1 RRLHERGDEV
11 WALRRT
17 QPADPPGFI
26 RWVRADLTVP
36 WSLRDLPKGLT
47 QLVYMPAPDRFEA
60 HAYRALFDDGLR
72 HLLEAAGAAA
82 WRRVLLVSSSAVY
95 GEHAGAWVDERTST
109 APLAFNGRILR
120 DAEQWLAA
128 QCPGSVVLRLAG
140 LYGPGR

>member
-1 RRLHERGDEV
+1 MVRIPGRVERARPAGCALRHNLRRCLGEYGHVERAVPPSIGGHELSERILLAGCGDLGLRVARRLHERGDEV

-60 HAYRALFDDGLR
+60 HAYRA
-72 HLLEAAGAAA
+72 
-82 WRRVLLVSSSAVY
+82 
-95 GEHAGAWVDERTST
+95 
-109 APLAFNGRILR
+109 
-120 DAEQWLAA
+120 
-128 QCPGSVVLRLAG
+128 
-140 LYGPGR
+140 